1 MTSTKRTSTASTTKK
16 VRVPA
21 VGGPAEPSAG
31 CGNLA
36 VVWGPCSTGVEVRVL
51 ASGARLASLSITAP
65 VPGQAAA
72 TSVPVTVWDPPAW
85 LDGLAPGDEVVV
97 VGAVRR
103 RFFATA
109 SGARGAKVEVEASH
123 VARATPAQRERSRT
137 RAQARLADLAVP

>member
-1 MTSTKRTSTASTTKK
+1 MTLSRTTRSEKNARTRST
-16 VRVPA
+16 
-21 VGGPAEPSAG
+21 GGSAEPPAG
-31 CGNLA
+31 GNVA
-36 VVWGPCSTGVEVRVL
+36 VVWGPCSTGVEIRVL
-51 ASGARLASLSITAP
+51 GSGTRLASLSVTAP

-85 LDGLAPGDEVVV
+85 LEALAPGDDVVV

-109 SGARGAKVEVEASH
+109 SGARGAKVEVEAVH

-137 RAQARLADLAVP
+137 RAEAWLADLSAG